1 MKKLLLLLLTF
12 TILIGCAKDDEFL
25 EPITNEEVPQSLQIK
40 ELIGIKLENTI
51 VTDRVAMNV
60 KLQLD
65 GKYRI
70 KIRHGINNELI
81 SQEMIEAEEGD
92 NLLRVYVA
100 SLDKSGY
107 MIQLTD
113 EFHNILGNQSFVVN

>member
-1 MKKLLLLLLTF
+1 MKKILILLSLLLVM
-12 TILIGCAKDDEFL
+12 GCYQDDEL
-25 EPITNEEVPQSLQIK
+25 ITVYPNQEVPESLQIK

-60 KLQLD
+60 KLPLN

-81 SQEMIEAEEGD
+81 SQEMIEAGEGD
-92 NLLRVYVA
+92 NLLKVYVA
-100 SLDKSGY
+100 SLDKSAY

-113 EFHNILGNQSFVVN
+113 EYHNVLGNQSFVVN

>member
-1 MKKLLLLLLTF
+1 MKKILLLLSLI
-12 TILIGCAKDDEFL
+12 ILIGCHPDEIL
-25 EPITNEEVPQSLQIK
+25 IEPFPIDEVPESLVINSA
-40 ELIGIKLENTI
+40 IGIKLENTI

-60 KLQLD
+60 KLSSG

-81 SQEMIEAEEGD
+81 SQEMITAKEGD
-92 NLLRVYVA
+92 NILRVYVA
-100 SLDKSGY
+100 SLDNSAY

-113 EFHNILGNQSFVVN
+113 EYHNVLGSESFVVN